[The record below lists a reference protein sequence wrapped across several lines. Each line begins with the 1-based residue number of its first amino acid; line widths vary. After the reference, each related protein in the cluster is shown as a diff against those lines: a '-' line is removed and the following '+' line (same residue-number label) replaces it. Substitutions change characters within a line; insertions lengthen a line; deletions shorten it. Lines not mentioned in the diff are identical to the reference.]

1 MRKSRIKKVFYQR
14 LALESGKP
22 DSVSKQSSVLCPA
35 LGLGKGTSSVQLA
48 GCSGGDC
55 PFHPFSFFR
64 KEKDSSLLLSQSV
77 NSLHVFLRRTSPF
90 GSPLARRILPFSC
103 PDFPPPNGGRLL
115 PLQGK
120 CILSKNEV
128 FIKLTAQIESD

>member
-1 MRKSRIKKVFYQR
+1 M
-14 LALESGKP
+14 ESSKP

-35 LGLGKGTSSVQLA
+35 LGLGKGTSDVQLA

-55 PFHPFSFFR
+55 PFHPYSFFR

-90 GSPLARRILPFSC
+90 GSPLARRVPPFSC
-103 PDFPPPNGGRLL
+103 PDFPPPKRRAIA
-115 PLQGK
+115 P
-120 CILSKNEV
+120 SPRHV
-128 FIKLTAQIESD
+128 YSIKKDEIIQPKRA